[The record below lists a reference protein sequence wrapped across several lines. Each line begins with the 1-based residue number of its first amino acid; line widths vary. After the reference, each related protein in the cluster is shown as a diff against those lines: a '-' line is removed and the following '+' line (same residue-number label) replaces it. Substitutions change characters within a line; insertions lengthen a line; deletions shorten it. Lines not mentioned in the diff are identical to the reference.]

1 MGSRPLKKVFTM
13 NRSLF
18 KLNLIF
24 LAAIVA
30 FSAFASSHSIAPD
43 TTCTLSG
50 RVVDVDGNPV
60 AGLLIA
66 IQSIEISNDELWPM
80 YIIENVEDVAAAYTT
95 LPKSQTD
102 EAGQFSIT
110 DLKPGLMQLLA
121 RPAKPPPDRV
131 SLFGFSTST
140 IFAPDAEVLSIQIGA
155 ITFYPYNQDEP
166 PLGGI
171 TLAIESG
178 VHLENVEV
186 TVQPR
191 MHIRGQIVFVDGT
204 PLANARITISARRHN
219 FDGSGTG
226 GSGGAP
232 WTDDA
237 GYFVQYVDDPGFY
250 TVAAEFQG
258 LRAISEQFILEA
270 GQRYDDLVLTFDSEP
285 VPIEP
290 TPDRTEP
297 DRVGQWALNPANNH
311 SYKRIHCE
319 SWDDAQA
326 KAAVEGAHLASINDA
341 AEQEWLRK
349 VFGHAPYWIGLT
361 DAANEGEW
369 RWTSGEPVIYTHWA
383 PHELTSTDSGDE
395 DYVFMGLSP
404 DARWHKIGPQSL
416 EWQMPRM
423 AILEKES
430 LPVKTSAGEE
440 SSKY

>member
-1 MGSRPLKKVFTM
+1 M

-30 FSAFASSHSIAPD
+30 LASPHTTAQD
-43 TTCTLSG
+43 NTCTLSG
-50 RVVDVDGNPV
+50 RVVDVDGNPI

-66 IQSIEISNDELWPM
+66 IQSVEISNDGLWPM
-80 YIIENVEDVAAAYTT
+80 YMIENVEHMAAEYTA

-110 DLKPGLMQLLA
+110 NLKPGLFQFLA
-121 RPAKPPPDRV
+121 QPAKPPADS
-131 SLFGFSTST
+131 SLFGFSPST
-140 IFAPDAEVLSIQIGA
+140 VFAPDGEVLSIQIGA
-155 ITFYPYNQDEP
+155 MIFYPYNQDEP

-171 TLAIESG
+171 TFAIESG

-186 TVQPR
+186 TVKPR
-191 MHIRGQIVFVDGT
+191 MRIRGQIVFVDGT
-204 PLANARITISARRHN
+204 PLANAWITISARRRD
-219 FDGSGTG
+219 FDGTGTG

-237 GYFVQYVDDPGFY
+237 GYFVKYVDDPGFY
-250 TVAAEFQG
+250 TIAVEFQG

-290 TPDRTEP
+290 TPDRAEP
-297 DRVGQWALNPANNH
+297 NRIGQWALNPANNH
-311 SYKRIHCE
+311 IYKRIHCN

-326 KAAVEGAHLASINDA
+326 KAFDEGAHLVAINDA
-341 AEQEWLRK
+341 AEQEWLVR
-349 VFGHAPYWIGLT
+349 VFSTAPYWIGLT

-369 RWTSGEPVIYTHWA
+369 RWTSGEPVTYTNWA

-404 DARWHKIGPQSL
+404 DAKWHKVGPQSP
-416 EWQMPRM
+416 EWQMTRM
-423 AILEKES
+423 AILENEKED
-430 LPVKTSAGEE
+430 LPVKPSVEE
-440 SSKY
+440 K

>member
-1 MGSRPLKKVFTM
+1 M

-30 FSAFASSHSIAPD
+30 FSSLASPHTIAQD
-43 TTCTLSG
+43 TTRALSG
-50 RVVDVDGNPV
+50 RVVDVDGNPI
-60 AGLLIA
+60 AGILVA
-66 IQSIEISNDELWPM
+66 IQSVEISNDELWPM
-80 YIIENVEDVAAAYTT
+80 YMIENVENMAAAYTT

-110 DLKPGLMQLLA
+110 DLKAGLIQFLVQ
-121 RPAKPPPDRV
+121 PAEPPADRA
-131 SLFGFSTST
+131 SLFDFTPST
-140 IFAPDAEVLSIQIGA
+140 IFAPDAEVLSIQIGT
-155 ITFYPYNQDEP
+155 IIFYPYNQDEP

-171 TLAIESG
+171 TFAIEPG
-178 VHLENVEV
+178 VQLENVEV

-191 MHIRGQIVFVDGT
+191 MRIRGQIVFADGT
-204 PLANARITISARRHN
+204 PLGNAQITISTRQRD
-219 FDGSGTG
+219 FDGTGTG

-237 GYFVQYVDDPGFY
+237 GYFVKYVDEPGFY
-250 TVAAEFQG
+250 TIAVEFQG

-290 TPDRTEP
+290 TPDRAEP
-297 DRVGQWALNPANNH
+297 NRIGQWVLNPANNH
-311 SYKRIHCE
+311 SYKRIYCD

-326 KAAVEGAHLASINDA
+326 KAAIDGAHLVVINDA
-341 AEQEWLRK
+341 AEQEWLVR
-349 VFGHAPYWIGLT
+349 VFSTAPYWIGLT

-369 RWTSGEPVIYTHWA
+369 RWTSGEPATYTHWA

-404 DARWHKIGPQSL
+404 DAKWHKVGPQSP
-416 EWQMPRM
+416 EWQMTRM
-423 AILEKES
+423 AILEKKN
-430 LPVKTSAGEE
+430 LPVKPSAEE
-440 SSKY
+440 K

>member
-1 MGSRPLKKVFTM
+1 M
-13 NRSLF
+13 NRSPF
-18 KLNLIF
+18 KLNLIS
-24 LAAIVA
+24 LAVIVA
-30 FSAFASSHSIAPD
+30 LSLLASSHSIAQD
-43 TTCTLSG
+43 AMCTLSG

-80 YIIENVEDVAAAYTT
+80 YMIENVENVAAAYTA

-110 DLKPGLMQLLA
+110 DLKPGLIQFLA
-121 RPAKPPPDRV
+121 QPAKPPPGRV
-131 SLFGFSTST
+131 SLFGFSPSA
-140 IFAPDAEVLSIQIGA
+140 IFAPDAEVLSIQIGML
-155 ITFYPYNQDEP
+155 TFYRYNQDEP

-171 TLAIESG
+171 TFAIEPD
-178 VHLENVEV
+178 VHIENVEV

-191 MHIRGQIVFVDGT
+191 MRIRGQIVFVDGT
-204 PLANARITISARRHN
+204 PLANARITISARRRN

-250 TVAAEFQG
+250 TVVVEFQG

-270 GQRYDDLVLTFDSEP
+270 GQRYDDLVLMFDSKP

-290 TPDRTEP
+290 APDQTEP
-297 DRVGQWALNPANNH
+297 DSAGQWVVNPSNNH
-311 SYKRIHCE
+311 SYKRIRCE

-326 KAAVEGAHLASINDA
+326 KAAAEGAHLVAINDA
-341 AEQEWLRK
+341 AEQEWLRR
-349 VFGHAPYWIGLT
+349 VFGTAPYWIGLT
-361 DAANEGEW
+361 DAAKEGEW
-369 RWTSGEPVIYTHWA
+369 KWTSGEPVTYTHWA
-383 PHELTSTDSGDE
+383 THKLTTANSGDE

-404 DARWHKIGPQSL
+404 DARWHKVGPQSL
-416 EWQMPRM
+416 EWQMPRT
-423 AILEKES
+423 AIIEKEG
-430 LPVKTSAGEE
+430 LPVKPSAEE
-440 SSKY
+440 K

>member
-1 MGSRPLKKVFTM
+1 M

-18 KLNLIF
+18 KLNLIS

-30 FSAFASSHSIAPD
+30 LSTLASSHSIAQD

-50 RVVDVDGNPV
+50 RVVDVDGHPI

-80 YIIENVEDVAAAYTT
+80 YIIESVEDVAAAYTA

-121 RPAKPPPDRV
+121 QPAKPPPDRV
-131 SLFGFSTST
+131 SLFGSSPSA

-171 TLAIESG
+171 TLAIEPG

-191 MHIRGQIVFVDGT
+191 MRIRGQIVFVDGT
-204 PLANARITISARRHN
+204 PLANARITISARRRD
-219 FDGSGTG
+219 FDGTGTG

-232 WTDDA
+232 WTDDV
-237 GYFVQYVDDPGFY
+237 GYFVKYVDDPGFY
-250 TVAAEFQG
+250 TVAVEFQG

-285 VPIEP
+285 VPIVP

-361 DAANEGEW
+361 DAAKEGEW
-369 RWTSGEPVIYTHWA
+369 KWTSGEPVTYTLWA
-383 PHELTSTDSGDE
+383 THKLTTANSGNE

-404 DARWHKIGPQSL
+404 DGRWYKVGPQSL

-423 AILEKES
+423 AIIEKEDL
-430 LPVKTSAGEE
+430 LPKPSAEG
-440 SSKY
+440 K